1 MEKLRFR
8 FLETSKFLLADTG
21 TPKGVPAKPQ
31 IEVCNQRFDG
41 IWNPKNLKKHRF
53 GPETSK
59 SNPRMERVLVRGQDN
74 NIMPLGARVEFS
86 KIPIHRYYYVRFR

>member
-8 FLETSKFLLADTG
+8 FLETSKSLLADTG

-41 IWNPKNLKKHRF
+41 IWNPKNLEKHRF
-53 GPETSK
+53 GPKLQNRTLVWKGSK
-59 SNPRMERVLVRGQDN
+59 VSGVPDHTRSELYGVKVW
-74 NIMPLGARVEFS
+74 E
-86 KIPIHRYYYVRFR
+86 